1 MILIKQDID
10 FFLLYSDSAQFI
22 GNGDMEKIRSILRRY
37 AKKAGGNRMRFNSL
51 INKVYNKD
59 NVYPKHEEYI
69 IDLWNSN
76 FRADYEEDLDSMIS
90 ELLKENEVKVSVPKI
105 RVLGKK
111 KNAPKKKK
119 IGLIKIHH

>member
-1 MILIKQDID
+1 MILIKQDMD

-51 INKVYNKD
+51 INRVYSKD
-59 NVYPKHEEYI
+59 NTYAKHEEYI

-76 FRADYEEDLDSMIS
+76 FRADYEEDLESMIS

-105 RVLGKK
+105 RLIGKK
-111 KNAPKKKK
+111 KTRPRKK

>member
-1 MILIKQDID
+1 MILIKQDMD

-22 GNGDMEKIRSILRRY
+22 GNGNMEKIRSILRRY

-51 INKVYNKD
+51 IDRKHYYGTA
-59 NVYPKHEEYI
+59 YPKHERYI
-69 IDLWNSN
+69 IDLWNST
-76 FRADYEEDLDSMIS
+76 FRADYEEDLNSMVS

>member
-1 MILIKQDID
+1 MILIKQDMD
-10 FFLLYSDSAQFI
+10 FFILYSDSARFI

-51 INKVYNKD
+51 INKVYDKD
-59 NVYPKHEEYI
+59 NTYAKHKEYI
-69 IDLWNSN
+69 IDLWNSI

-105 RVLGKK
+105 RLIGKK
-111 KNAPKKKK
+111 HPRKK
-119 IGLIKIHH
+119 IGLIKIHP

>member
-1 MILIKQDID
+1 MILIREDRD
-10 FFLLYSDSAQFI
+10 FFILYSDSAQFI
-22 GNGDMEKIRSILRRY
+22 GNGSMEKIRSILRRY

-90 ELLKENEVKVSVPKI
+90 ELLKENEVKVSIPKI

-111 KNAPKKKK
+111 RKNAPRKR
-119 IGLIKIHH
+119 G

>member
-1 MILIKQDID
+1 MILIKEGID
-10 FFLLYSDSAQFI
+10 FFILYTDSAQFL
-22 GNGDMEKIRSILRRY
+22 GNGNMEKIRSILRRY
-37 AKKAGGNRMRFNSL
+37 AKRAGGNRMRFNSL
-51 INKVYNKD
+51 IDRKHYCGTA
-59 NVYPKHEEYI
+59 YPKHEKYI

-76 FRADYEEDLDSMIS
+76 FRADYEEELDSMIS

-111 KNAPKKKK
+111 KNAPKKRK

>member
-1 MILIKQDID
+1 MILIKEDMD

-22 GNGDMEKIRSILRRY
+22 GNGSMKKIRSILRRY

-51 INKVYNKD
+51 INKVYDGSNT
-59 NVYPKHEEYI
+59 YPKHEEYI
-69 IDLWNSN
+69 IDLWNSI

-90 ELLKENEVKVSVPKI
+90 ELLKENEVKVSIPKI
-105 RVLGKK
+105 RLISKK
-111 KNAPKKKK
+111 KNAPKKK

>member
-1 MILIKQDID
+1 MILIKQDMD
-10 FFLLYSDSAQFI
+10 FFILYSDSARFI

-51 INKVYNKD
+51 INKVYDKD
-59 NVYPKHEEYI
+59 NTYAKHEEYI
-69 IDLWNSN
+69 IDLWNSI

-90 ELLKENEVKVSVPKI
+90 ELLKENEVKVSIPKI
-105 RVLGKK
+105 RLIGKK
-111 KNAPKKKK
+111 KTRPRKK